1 MLCYLVFVYLKSSNI
16 VHPDYHQSIIN
27 SRSIE
32 VIQLFNMIYSL
43 VSECIG
49 CTVSFGA
56 FQNLSLKLFLFLA
69 VSFIDPNSA
78 SLLFGTFCLH
88 IDAIGPG

>member
-1 MLCYLVFVYLKSSNI
+1 MLCYLVFFYLKSSNI

-32 VIQLFNMIYSL
+32 VIQLFNISL

-69 VSFIDPNSA
+69 VSFIDPKA
-78 SLLFGTFCLH
+78 SVLFGTFCLH